1 MTNVIDAQEGKL
13 FVVDAN
19 SHDGRRFIVRAD
31 ELLTA
36 FLELEFAGVGRETP
50 WVSII
55 FAVLFRRSFGL
66 GPRSYIVPTGRQL
79 ESSEIGGK

>member
-1 MTNVIDAQEGKL
+1 VQEGKL
-13 FVVDAN
+13 FVVDAH
-19 SHDGRRFIVRAD
+19 SHDGRRFIVWAD

-55 FAVLFRRSFGL
+55 FAVLLRQSLGL
-66 GPRSYIVPTGRQL
+66 GPKSYSVPTGRQVG
-79 ESSEIGGK
+79 SSEKGGK